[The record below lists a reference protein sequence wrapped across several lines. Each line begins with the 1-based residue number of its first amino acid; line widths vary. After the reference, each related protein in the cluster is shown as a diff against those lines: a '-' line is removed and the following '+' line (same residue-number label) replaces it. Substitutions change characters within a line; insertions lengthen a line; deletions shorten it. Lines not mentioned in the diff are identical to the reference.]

1 MDRVLDRAHRRAVG
15 CGCAPAHQGALGQ
28 FVASLELKD
37 PIVRGHHERLDGN
50 GYPDRLAGAAIPLA
64 ARIVRVCDAYD
75 AMAHTRQYRVGMGDD
90 RALAILREH
99 AGSQWDPV
107 IVNALIGVVR
117 RTGDGSSAL
126 EDVGRLEMFD
136 ESSVDG
142 FCGCADALPIG
153 LLADQTALVGER
165 LLASA

>member
-1 MDRVLDRAHRRAVG
+1 MG

-126 EDVGRLEMFD
+126 DDVGRLEMFD